1 MQRVSW
7 RNRVHQEKLLEHY
20 RKNMAVAIEAAKTE
34 GLLPEE
40 FCWMVLSWQTAQL
53 VADIGRDE
61 AAAMFDA
68 WAALTKQGLFGDFD
82 GTELSKF
89 EDFVG
94 SVIY

>member
-1 MQRVSW
+1 
-7 RNRVHQEKLLEHY
+7 
-20 RKNMAVAIEAAKTE
+20 
-34 GLLPEE
+34 
-40 FCWMVLSWQTAQL
+40 MVLSWQTAQF

-61 AAAMFDA
+61 VAAMFDA

-82 GTELSKF
+82 GKDMSKF

>member
-1 MQRVSW
+1 MQRISW
-7 RNRVHQEKLLEHY
+7 KCRLHQEKLLEHY
-20 RKNMAVAIEAAKTE
+20 KKNMAVAIEAAETE
-34 GLLPEE
+34 GLPLEE

-82 GTELSKF
+82 GADMSKSEHF
-89 EDFVG
+89 EG

>member
-1 MQRVSW
+1 MQRMPW
-7 RNRVHQEKLLEHY
+7 KKRIHQEKLLEHY
-20 RKNMAVAIEAAKTE
+20 KKNMAVAIEAAETE
-34 GLLPEE
+34 GLLAEE

-61 AAAMFDA
+61 AAAMFDT

-82 GTELSKF
+82 GADMSKF
-89 EDFVG
+89 EHFEG